1 MRHKKNLTM
10 SNSRKKAIETVVNR
24 EVVAPKLAGPKVSAY
39 YASNVF
45 NDTSMREFLSEDAY
59 KAVKEAMK
67 SGKKIS
73 REVADAVAAGMK
85 SWAMSKGV
93 NSYTHWFQPLT
104 GLTAEKHDMFF
115 TPKGDGA
122 IEVFGGD
129 ALTQQEPD
137 ASSFPSGGIRATF
150 EARGYTAWDPSSPA
164 FIMEIGEGKTLCI
177 PTIFI
182 SYTGETLDY
191 KTPLMKSTAFLE
203 QAALPVV
210 HMFDKEVSR
219 VTATLGWEQEYFV
232 IDEALYYSRPDLMFT
247 GRTLIG
253 DSPAKGQQLE
263 DHYFG
268 SIPERVY
275 AFMLDLETEC
285 HKLGIP
291 VRTRHNEV
299 APSQFEC
306 APMFEEVVVA
316 VDHNQLL
323 MDLMERVGR
332 RHKLRVLLHE
342 KPFAGINGSGKHNNW
357 SLGTDNG
364 KNLLSPGKTPK
375 TNLLF
380 LTFFVNVL
388 KAVNEYADLL
398 RASIASANNDHRLGA
413 NEAPP
418 AIISAFIG
426 SYMSSVL
433 GEVEKRVPNGKYDE
447 LTNANLKLDI
457 HNKIPDVM
465 LDNTDRNRTS
475 PFAFTGNKFE
485 FRAVGSSANCAQPM
499 TVMNTI
505 MGQQLLDF
513 KKDVDKLIKDGESK
527 EGAIMRV
534 LRQYITDSKRIVFE
548 GDGYSEAWE
557 KEAKKRGLSN
567 VKTTPYA
574 LDFFVSKKA
583 KDVFVKNGIYSER
596 ELEARYEIMNHGYIL
611 KIDIEAK
618 MMVELATNKV
628 LPVAIDY
635 MNKLIANV
643 QGLKAVG
650 LPATSFKT
658 QKDVIAQ
665 LATHVNKLSDAVDKL
680 TVANES
686 AHKAKTTSLQAK
698 AYCDKVKP
706 LFDEVRSHCD
716 ALEKLVDDSLW
727 TLPKYREMLFI
738 R

>member
-1 MRHKKNLTM
+1 MANP
-10 SNSRKKAIETVVNR
+10 RKRAVETVVNR
-24 EVVAPKLAGPKVSAY
+24 EVVAPKLMGTRVSEY

-45 NDTSMREFLSEDAY
+45 NDKVQRDYLSEDTY
-59 KAVKEAMK
+59 KALKDAIK
-67 SGKKIS
+67 TGKKIN
-73 REVADAVAAGMK
+73 REVADSIAAGMK
-85 SWAMSKGV
+85 NWALDKGA

-115 TPKGDGA
+115 TPKGEGA
-122 IEVFGGD
+122 IEVFGAD
-129 ALTQQEPD
+129 ALVQQEPD

-150 EARGYTAWDPSSPA
+150 EARGYTAWDPTSPA

-191 KTPLMKSTAFLE
+191 KTPLLKSVAFLE

-210 HMFDKEVSR
+210 HLFDKDATR
-219 VTATLGWEQEYFV
+219 VTVTLGWEQEYFL
-232 IDEALYYSRPDLMFT
+232 IDEALYFSRPDLMFT

-253 DSPAKGQQLE
+253 SAPAKGQQLE

-268 SIPERVY
+268 TIPERVY
-275 AFMLDLETEC
+275 AYMLDLEQEC

-323 MDLMERVGR
+323 MDLMERIAR

-357 SLGTDNG
+357 SLGTDTG

-426 SYMSSVL
+426 SYLNNVL
-433 GEVEKRVPNGKYDE
+433 SEIEKRVPNGKYDE

-457 HNKIPDVM
+457 HNKIPDVL

-485 FRAVGSSANCAQPM
+485 FRAVGSSANCAQSM
-499 TVMNTI
+499 TTMNTI
-505 MGQQLLDF
+505 MGQQLLEF
-513 KKDVDKLIKDGESK
+513 KKDYDKLVKDGESK
-527 EGAIMRV
+527 EGAVMRV
-534 LRQYITDSKRIVFE
+534 LRRYITESKNIVFE

-574 LDFFVSKKA
+574 LDFFITKKA
-583 KDVFVKNGIYSER
+583 KEVFVKNGIYSDR
-596 ELEARYEIMNHGYIL
+596 ELEARYDIWNHSYIL
-611 KIDIEAK
+611 KIDIEARTL
-618 MMVELATNKV
+618 VELATNNV
-628 LPVAIDY
+628 LPVAIEY
-635 MNKLIANV
+635 SNKLITHV
-643 QGLKAVG
+643 QGLKAAG
-650 LPATSFKT
+650 LPATVAKA
-658 QKDVIAQ
+658 QKDVLSQ
-665 LATHVNKLSDAVDKL
+665 LAVLINKLSDSVDKL
-680 TVANES
+680 KTANEN

-698 AYCDKVKP
+698 TYCDKVKP
-706 LFDEVRSHCD
+706 LLDEVRGHCD
-716 ALEKLVDDSLW
+716 AIELLVDDSVW